1 MNKDKLWLKVLIYFI
16 LFIVLLWTIIPILL
30 MVLTSFKKE
39 MDIFTTSFVFVFK
52 PTAINYI
59 KAFKTGEFSRYFLN
73 SMIVSLCSASLSVF
87 FGVFAAYG
95 IVSFNLRYARIV
107 SKVFLLGKLV
117 PSITIL
123 IPFFIILTKLGLIGT
138 YAGPILA
145 HVALNLPFVVWL
157 LMGFIK
163 DIPKEI
169 ESAALIDGASRM
181 KSFWLITF
189 PLLRPALASSIVLS
203 MQLSWNELLFSMQ
216 LTNLNTYTLPVGISR
231 FVGSISVDWGKSSAA
246 ATVCMIPMIIAG
258 FYIQDYIVKG
268 MTMGAVK
275 G

>member
-1 MNKDKLWLKVLIYFI
+1 VNKDKFGMKILIYFI
-16 LFIVLLWTIIPILL
+16 LFIFLLWTIIPILL
-30 MVLTSFKKE
+30 MVSTSFKKE
-39 MDIFTTSFVFVFK
+39 MDIFSIPFVFSFK
-52 PTAINYI
+52 PTLQNYV
-59 KAFKTGEFSRYFLN
+59 KAFQTGEFSRYFLN
-73 SMIVSLCSASLSVF
+73 STIISICSAGLSVIL
-87 FGVFAAYG
+87 GALAAYG
-95 IVSFNLRYARIV
+95 IVSFDLKYARIV
-107 SKVFLLGKLV
+107 SNVFILGKLV

-123 IPFFIILTKLGLIGT
+123 IPFFIILAELGLLGT

-157 LMGFIK
+157 FMGFIK

-169 ESAALIDGASRM
+169 EAAALIDGASRM
-181 KSFWLITF
+181 KSFWLIIF
-189 PLLRPALASSIVLS
+189 PLLTPALASATVLS

-258 FYIQDYIVKG
+258 FFIQDYIVKG
-268 MTMGAVK
+268 MTMGSVK

>member
-1 MNKDKLWLKVLIYFI
+1 
-16 LFIVLLWTIIPILL
+16 
-30 MVLTSFKKE
+30 MVSTSFKKE
-39 MDIFTTSFVFVFK
+39 MDIFTIPFVFDFK
-52 PTAINYI
+52 PTLNNYV
-59 KAFKTGEFSRYFLN
+59 KAFQTGEFSRYFLN
-73 SMIVSLCSASLSVF
+73 STIISLSSAGLSVIL
-87 FGVFAAYG
+87 GVFAAYG
-95 IVSFNLRYARIV
+95 IVSFNLKYARII

-123 IPFFIILTKLGLIGT
+123 IPFFIILTKFGLIGT
-138 YAGPILA
+138 YVGPILA

-181 KSFWLITF
+181 RSFWLIIF
-189 PLLRPALASSIVLS
+189 PLLAPALASSIVLS